1 MEIQAKK
8 KTGNGWENLTASE
21 MRSVDSILATMDRFN
36 GALKI
41 TVQGK
46 EFYRMAK
53 DSKWMNINKSGNIK
67 LLDREGFRE
76 TLKGWEGNEG
86 DALEMIINVFGDMEV
101 TNVKLTRS

>member
-8 KTGNGWENLTASE
+8 KTEKGWENLTASE

-36 GALKI
+36 GAVKI

-53 DSKWMNINKSGNIK
+53 DSKWMNINKSGNMK
-67 LLDREGFRE
+67 LLDRDGFRE

-86 DALEMIINVFGDMEV
+86 DALGMIINVFGDMEV